1 MKRTRKLDDLGSR
14 LSALGEAWRLR
25 LLRLLEAEEL
35 SVGEIARVMQLPQ
48 STVSRRLKTLADGGW
63 IARRSE
69 GTATLYRFLL
79 DDLDEGARAVWL
91 VVREQLG
98 QDPQLEEDRR
108 RLAAVLAERRVD
120 SQTFFG
126 RVAGDWDQV
135 RESLFGSNFTA
146 TALLSLLPPQWT
158 VADLGCGSG
167 NVAELLAPVVRRVI
181 AVDQSEAMLAAAR
194 ERLGE
199 TANVD
204 IREGDLLNLPME
216 DASVDAAV
224 FALTLH
230 HVEDPAAAL
239 REARRVLRE
248 GASGGGVALV
258 LDMTSHERDEYRQ
271 TMGHVHLGFS
281 AEALHELLTGAGF
294 ARAAARPLE
303 SNPDAKG
310 PGLIVATGHIS
321 S

>member
-14 LSALGEAWRLR
+14 LGALGEAWRLR

-108 RLAAVLAERRVD
+108 RLAAVLADRRVD

-135 RESLFGSNFTA
+135 RESLFGGDFTA
-146 TALLSLLPPQWT
+146 PALMSLLPRQWT

-194 ERLGE
+194 ARLGE
-199 TANVD
+199 IPNVE
-204 IREGDLLNLPME
+204 IREGDLLSLPIE
-216 DASVDAAV
+216 DGSVDAAV
-224 FALTLH
+224 FALVLH
-230 HVEDPAAAL
+230 HVPEPVAAL
-239 REARRVLRE
+239 REARRVLRRGE
-248 GASGGGVALV
+248 SGGGVVLV
-258 LDMTSHERDEYRQ
+258 LDMAAHTRDEYRQ
-271 TMGHVHLGFS
+271 TMGHVHLGF
-281 AEALHELLTGAGF
+281 EPEGLRQMMLEAGF
-294 ARAAARPLE
+294 ARADVRPLR
-303 SNPDAKG
+303 SDPDARG
-310 PGLIVATGHIS
+310 PGLIVATGHVV
-321 S
+321 

>member
-1 MKRTRKLDDLGSR
+1 MKRLRRLDDLGAR
-14 LSALGEAWRLR
+14 LGALGEAWRLR

-91 VVREQLG
+91 VVRDQLG

-135 RESLFGSNFTA
+135 RASLFGSDFTA
-146 TALLSLLPPQWT
+146 SALLSLLPPEWT

-167 NVAELLAPVVRRVI
+167 NVAELLAPVVKRVI

-194 ERLGE
+194 ERLGGI
-199 TANVD
+199 ANVD
-204 IREGDLLNLPME
+204 VREGDLLNLPLE

-224 FALTLH
+224 FALVLH
-230 HVEDPAAAL
+230 HVEAPVAAL
-239 REARRVLRE
+239 REARRVLRA
-248 GASGGGVALV
+248 GNSGGGVALV
-258 LDMTSHERDEYRQ
+258 LDMASHGRDEYRQ
-271 TMGHVHLGFS
+271 TMGHVHLGFGG
-281 AEALHELLTGAGF
+281 EALHTMLKEAGF
-294 ARAAARPLE
+294 ARVGVRPLQ
-303 SNPDAKG
+303 SDPDAKG
-310 PGLIVATGHIS
+310 PGLIVATGHIA
-321 S
+321 